1 MMPAESKRSVRIFTA
16 EKIFLFV
23 SYNRSSRIQSS
34 TITFN
39 NIRTRGT
46 RLSYFSSLYVS
57 FRNKK
62 GHTFQR
68 EEPHN
73 IAPRGNTSLKNTISF
88 FNAHASLTPNYLRL
102 DKRSGDQLQFRKDRY
117 VIVNFGG
124 LDVIFL
130 LFLLGY

>member
-23 SYNRSSRIQSS
+23 SYNRSSRIQS

-73 IAPRGNTSLKNTISF
+73 TAPRGNTSLKNTISF
-88 FNAHASLTPNYLRL
+88 FNAHASLTPNYCDLISVQGISSNFE
-102 DKRSGDQLQFRKDRY
+102 KI
-117 VIVNFGG
+117 VTVNFGG

-130 LFLLGY
+130 LAGY